1 MQSQIETTNYM
12 KTPKEKADD
21 LVDKFFQYIPA
32 QQDSVYEYA
41 YAKQC
46 ALIAVDEMQ
55 ANAGMIWGGRNTE
68 TGLTARD
75 EFRKYWQEVKQE
87 IEKL

>member
-1 MQSQIETTNYM
+1 M
-12 KTPKEKADD
+12 TPKEKAKD
-21 LVDKFFQYIPA
+21 LVGKYGIWCWNNEWEE
-32 QQDSVYEYA
+32 V
-41 YAKQC
+41 AKKC
-46 ALIAVDEMQ
+46 ALIAVDEML

-87 IEKL
+87 LEKL

>member
-1 MQSQIETTNYM
+1 M
-12 KTPKEKADD
+12 TPEVKAEE
-21 LVDKFFQYIPA
+21 LFGIYLIYTENQTL
-32 QQDSVYEYA
+32 
-41 YAKQC
+41 AKKC

-75 EFRKYWQEVKQE
+75 EFRKYWREVKQE

>member
-1 MQSQIETTNYM
+1 M
-12 KTPKEKADD
+12 TPKEKAEE
-21 LVDKFFQYIPA
+21 LFGIYLIYTENQTL
-32 QQDSVYEYA
+32 
-41 YAKQC
+41 AKKC

>member
-1 MQSQIETTNYM
+1 M
-12 KTPKEKADD
+12 TPKEKA
-21 LVDKFFQYIPA
+21 LQLYWKYYNTIEHTLTE
-32 QQDSVYEYA
+32 EYSEHETFLC
-41 YAKQC
+41 KQC
-46 ALIAVDEMQ
+46 ALIAVDEML

>member
-1 MQSQIETTNYM
+1 M
-12 KTPKEKADD
+12 TPKEKAEE
-21 LVDKFFQYIPA
+21 LFGIYLIYTENQTL
-32 QQDSVYEYA
+32 
-41 YAKQC
+41 AKKC

-87 IEKL
+87 LEKL

>member
-1 MQSQIETTNYM
+1 M
-12 KTPKEKADD
+12 TPKEKAEE
-21 LVDKFFQYIPA
+21 LLNKFNNPDRTNYPYVHNA
-32 QQDSVYEYA
+32 Q
-41 YAKQC
+41 QC

>member
-1 MQSQIETTNYM
+1 M
-12 KTPKEKADD
+12 TPKEKSEE
-21 LVDKFFQYIPA
+21 LFGIYLIYTENQTL
-32 QQDSVYEYA
+32 
-41 YAKQC
+41 AKKC

-55 ANAGMIWGGRNTE
+55 ANAGMIWGWDAPE
-68 TGLTARD
+68 KI